1 MSEIDGH
8 WLADYFAWQ
17 KNAQGHDQLM
27 PRPDVT
33 PLPYQ
38 SYVDTTRQ
46 AYEGQRYYLGPVKPA
61 MLATMVTFLQE
72 EFAAVIDAQEESSSD
87 DDSITLKIGEQN
99 IYLSYRADSLPPSEL
114 GFSID
119 RDSESA
125 LLAEIAQ
132 RFNEVLKTG
141 IYDDLFLQ

>member
-1 MSEIDGH
+1 
-8 WLADYFAWQ
+8 
-17 KNAQGHDQLM
+17 
-27 PRPDVT
+27 
-33 PLPYQ
+33 
-38 SYVDTTRQ
+38 
-46 AYEGQRYYLGPVKPA
+46 

-87 DDSITLKIGEQN
+87 DDSITLKIGEQT